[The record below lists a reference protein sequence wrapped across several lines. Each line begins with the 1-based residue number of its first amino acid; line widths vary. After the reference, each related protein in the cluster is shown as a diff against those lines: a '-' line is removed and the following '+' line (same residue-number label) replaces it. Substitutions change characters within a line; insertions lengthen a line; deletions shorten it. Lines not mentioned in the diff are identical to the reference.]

1 MIPLIVW
8 ILRVFVESAKDYAL
22 AASWILRLVP
32 SYCFGDAMVSI
43 ASRET
48 YMLMDDEITELQSP
62 FHIDIAG
69 ANIIVL
75 VLLSP
80 LSLLVVAFFEHLKSK
95 GTVDKLMAKQA
106 GCPQYQ
112 NKLYDDDVE

>member
-1 MIPLIVW
+1 MDLCFQFPYVDSWKCLGIVFLFALFDGGMIPLIVW

-48 YMLMDDEITELQSP
+48 YMLMDDEITEL
-62 FHIDIAG
+62 
-69 ANIIVL
+69 
-75 VLLSP
+75 
-80 LSLLVVAFFEHLKSK
+80 
-95 GTVDKLMAKQA
+95 
-106 GCPQYQ
+106 
-112 NKLYDDDVE
+112 